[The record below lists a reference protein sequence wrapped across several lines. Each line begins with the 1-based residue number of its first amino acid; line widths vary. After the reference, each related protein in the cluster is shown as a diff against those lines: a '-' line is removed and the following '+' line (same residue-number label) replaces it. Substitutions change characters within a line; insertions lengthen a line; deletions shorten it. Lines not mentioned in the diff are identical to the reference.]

1 MKEPNRITS
10 LATVGEILQRY
21 PTINRLILKQVGE
34 SLWEITKQDGD
45 RPNNLHQV
53 AERSG
58 GKVAYERNP
67 KRGFEALS
75 GYDIDSDE
83 QIKVVYRLSEPK
95 EQKPAPVCDWCQ
107 NQGTLTNGKPCP
119 ACIGKGMHIPD

>member
-21 PTINRLILKQVGE
+21 PTINRLILKQVGA

-58 GKVAYERNP
+58 NKFAYERNP

-83 QIKVVYRLSEPK
+83 QIKVIYRLSEPK
-95 EQKPAPVCDWCQ
+95 EQKPGPVCDWCQ
-107 NQGTLTNGKPCP
+107 NQGTLPNGNPCP
-119 ACIGKGMHIPD
+119 VCEGKGMHIPD